1 MTNNT
6 STSVNLYTYGY
17 GETKTYVAA
26 VLFILGNIALPQLFH
41 LVPKGGM
48 IWLPIYFFTLVGA
61 YKYGWRVGLL
71 TAIASPLVNSALF
84 GMPMATALPA
94 IITKSVLLAIGA
106 GFAANRYR
114 KVSLPLLIGVVAF
127 YQLTGSLAE
136 WAIITGRGDAL
147 AHGTTALSAALQ
159 DLRIGMPGMAL
170 QILGGYAF
178 IKYILRK

>member
-61 YKYGWRVGLL
+61 YKYGWRVGML

-136 WAIITGRGDAL
+136 WAMSGSA
-147 AHGTTALSAALQ
+147 SAALQ
-159 DLRIGMPGMAL
+159 DVRMGLPGMAL

-178 IKYILRK
+178 IKHVIRK